1 MNGYV
6 VIGAG
11 TKAVHL
17 AHLFHLWDDIL
28 TFYEKPYHEGEK
40 KNGVTVIDQLPR
52 IDDILVVSSIG
63 ETRHKRD
70 LIHQLEEEAQYFKTA
85 YMWDNLIHQ
94 TSIRVDPYR
103 LGRDVVIR
111 ELCTIGSNVEIGDHV
126 SMGPHCN
133 ISHDTTIGD
142 YCTLGGHVQL
152 SGKTIIG
159 EGVFIGAGTVVDPG
173 VNIGEGSI
181 IASNA
186 AVAKDVPPNTV
197 VGGVPARGNTSFKKL
212 ERWGI

>member
-1 MNGYV
+1 MNGYII
-6 VIGAG
+6 IGAG

-17 AHLFHLWDDIL
+17 AHLFNLWDDLIL
-28 TFYEKPYHEGEK
+28 FYEKPYHEGEK
-40 KNGVTVIDQLPR
+40 KNGVTVNDLLPM
-52 IDDILVVSSIG
+52 IDDLLIVSSIG

-70 LIHQLEEEAQYFKTA
+70 LIHQLEEEALYNKIT
-85 YMWDNLIHQ
+85 YMWDNLLHK

-111 ELCTIGSNVEIGDHV
+111 ELCTIGSNVKIGDHV

-142 YCTLGGHVQL
+142 YSTLGGHVQL

-159 EGVFIGAGTVVDPG
+159 KGVFIGAGAVVDPG
-173 VNIGEGSI
+173 VNIGDGAI

-186 AVAKDVPPNTV
+186 AVTKDVPPNSV
-197 VGGVPARGNTSFKKL
+197 VGGVPAKRNVNFKKV
-212 ERWGI
+212 EPWMH